1 MVNINEEDKLLH
13 TLQTVGRLSNKAAR
27 RVYSNIILH
36 LGTIKADNLKSY
48 IRNIVQF
55 LQLTNRHAINNEVH
69 ANEIHSNEVYTNEI
83 HTNEVNSKVST
94 SNAITKKLN

>member
-69 ANEIHSNEVYTNEI
+69 ANEVHANEVY
-83 HTNEVNSKVST
+83 TNEVNSKVST

>member
-36 LGTIKADNLKSY
+36 LGTIKTDNLKSY
-48 IRNIVQF
+48 IRNIIQF
-55 LQLTNRHAINNEVH
+55 LQLTNRHTINDEVHTNEVH
-69 ANEIHSNEVYTNEI
+69 TNEV

>member
-36 LGTIKADNLKSY
+36 LGTIKTDNLKSY
-48 IRNIVQF
+48 IRNIIQF
-55 LQLTNRHAINNEVH
+55 LQLTNRHAINDEVHTNEV
-69 ANEIHSNEVYTNEI
+69 

>member
-13 TLQTVGRLSNKAAR
+13 TLQIVGRLSNKAAR

-36 LGTIKADNLKSY
+36 LGTIKTDNLKSY

-55 LQLTNRHAINNEVH
+55 LQLTNRHAINDTHTNEV
-69 ANEIHSNEVYTNEI
+69 
-83 HTNEVNSKVST
+83 HTNEVNSKAST